1 MTSVQPL
8 ARFPLVRTTC
18 AEETRAA
25 LSHTYAKPDMEFID
39 REPKLQAVVNL
50 CQLIDVG
57 LVYASCDARLRFAYP
72 ETDLVSQ
79 IFSIGGQCDA
89 TTAGVS
95 VAICPDCSI
104 VTSPGEP
111 LQITSSAD
119 YRRLVLTIN
128 SQALAKKLS
137 SITGGSCGKTLRFYP
152 RQNYALH
159 SAKALREHFFFLV
172 GILNDST
179 APMPN
184 LVLAEFEQALTVMF
198 LHANHH
204 NFSHLL
210 EQAPPFVAPWQID
223 RAEAYIEANWKAPIT
238 LEDLSDVSGVSA
250 FSLWRSFKKGRGLS
264 PMEFASQGRLRRA
277 RELLLRPDDT
287 TTVAEIASTCG
298 FADTRCFESDY
309 VRAFGEPPIATFGR
323 SKDPRPT
330 SH

>member
-128 SQALAKKLS
+128 SKALAKKLS

-172 GILNDST
+172 NMLNNSA
-179 APMPN
+179 APIPG
-184 LVLAEFEQALTVMF
+184 LVQVEFEQALMVMF
-198 LHANHH
+198 LQANHH
-204 NFSHLL
+204 NYSHLL
-210 EQAPPFVAPWQID
+210 EQPSPLVASWQVR
-223 RAEAYIEANWKAPIT
+223 RAEAYIEANWKLPIT
-238 LEDLSDVSGVSA
+238 LEDLAAVSGVSA
-250 FSLWRSFKKGRGLS
+250 FGLFRSFKRSRGLS
-264 PMEFASQGRLRRA
+264 PMEFVGQVRLRHA
-277 RELLLRPDDT
+277 RELLLRPDDAT
-287 TTVAEIASTCG
+287 TIAGIASTCG
-298 FADTRCFESDY
+298 FADVRRFEIDY
-309 VRAFGEPPIATFGR
+309 LRAFGEPPCATLGRGR
-323 SKDPRPT
+323 SPRPT

>member
-1 MTSVQPL
+1 MTSASPL
-8 ARFPLVRTTC
+8 ARFPLVRTTS

-25 LSHTYAKPDMEFID
+25 LSCTYAKPNMEFTD
-39 REPKLQAVVNL
+39 REQKLQTVVNL
-50 CQLIDVG
+50 CQLVDVG
-57 LVYASCDARLRFAYP
+57 LVYASCAASLRFEYP
-72 ETDLVSQ
+72 ETDLASQ
-79 IFSIGGQCDA
+79 IFSIDGRCEVMTGGA
-89 TTAGVS
+89 S
-95 VAICPDCSI
+95 VAIRPDCGVVI
-104 VTSPGEP
+104 SPGES
-111 LQITSSAD
+111 LQITSSAE
-119 YRRLVLTIN
+119 YRRLVLTIK
-128 SQALAKKLS
+128 SRALARTLS
-137 SITGGSCGKTLRFYP
+137 TLTGQSCGRPLRFNP
-152 RQNYALH
+152 KQNYALP